1 VQLYLN
7 GDYDK
12 LLHKDSQKKEKDI
25 LDDDDD
31 DPKDVIDLIYANQR
45 R

>member
-12 LLHKDSQKKEKDI
+12 LLHKDSQKKEQDI
-25 LDDDDD
+25 EDDD